1 MEKGEDG
8 GTDEHVLEGEAVV
21 VVVVVGACI
30 VVVPSDRLKEW
41 WADDL
46 SP

>member
-8 GTDEHVLEGEAVV
+8 GTDEHVLEVEA

-30 VVVPSDRLKEW
+30 VVVVPSNRLKEW